1 MRKIVLASQSP
12 RRQELLKD
20 IVSEFEIC
28 PSDAEEIVPCGLKAE
43 QTAEYLALI
52 KAEDVSDLHKGAVVI
67 GSDTVVVVDD
77 RILGKPKDRDE
88 AFLMLRALSGRVHKV
103 ITGCA
108 LVCDDKKFSFS
119 VETKVSF
126 FELSDDEI
134 NGYIDTGDCYDKA
147 GAYGIQ
153 SQGKT
158 LVESIDG
165 DYYTVVGLPVAR
177 LKRELHKFIASV

>member
-1 MRKIVLASQSP
+1 MRKIILASQSP

-20 IVSEFEIC
+20 IVTDFEIC
-28 PSDAEEIVPCGLKAE
+28 PSDVEEIVPCGIKAID
-43 QTAEYLALI
+43 TAEHLALI
-52 KAEDVSDLHKGAVVI
+52 KAEDVSKSHKGDVVI
-67 GSDTVVVVDD
+67 GSDTVVIVDD
-77 RILGKPKDRDE
+77 KILTKPKDRSE
-88 AFLMLRALSGRVHKV
+88 AFLMLKSLSGREHKV
-103 ITGCA
+103 VTGCA
-108 LVCDDKKFSFS
+108 LVCDDKKVSFS

-134 NGYIDTGDCYDKA
+134 NEYIDTGDCYDKA

-153 SQGKT
+153 TQGKT

-177 LKRELHKFIASV
+177 LKRKLYEFMETI